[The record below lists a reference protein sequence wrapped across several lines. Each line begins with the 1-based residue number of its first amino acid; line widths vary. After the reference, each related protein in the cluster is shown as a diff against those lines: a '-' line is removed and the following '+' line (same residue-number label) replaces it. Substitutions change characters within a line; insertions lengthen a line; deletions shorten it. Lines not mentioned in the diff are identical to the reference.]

1 MIIDETFMW
10 LYAAYKVGLGCG
22 VVTAACG
29 FSTAICFLAAIEQ
42 KLSLKPAA
50 VLAVLAAVSG
60 FVTVMTPSFE
70 EVKAYAFYRIGSD
83 VVDSDAAKQLLD
95 ATMKVLEN
103 KGSK

>member
-29 FSTAICFLAAIEQ
+29 FSSAICFLAAIEQ

-50 VLAVLAAVSG
+50 VLAAARRQG
-60 FVTVMTPSFE
+60 
-70 EVKAYAFYRIGSD
+70 GC
-83 VVDSDAAKQLLD
+83 
-95 ATMKVLEN
+95 
-103 KGSK
+103 G